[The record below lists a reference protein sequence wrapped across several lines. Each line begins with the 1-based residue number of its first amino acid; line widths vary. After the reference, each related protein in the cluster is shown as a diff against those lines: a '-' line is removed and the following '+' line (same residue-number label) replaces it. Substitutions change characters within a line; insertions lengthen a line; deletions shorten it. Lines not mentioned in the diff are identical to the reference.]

1 MISRKHLSQ
10 NIAFGLFRLLSLSVV
25 GILFAIL
32 GFIIYKGIGV
42 IDWEFLTGAP
52 TDGMTSGGILPAIVG
67 TFCLMTGSALFAFP
81 VGVMSGIYMN
91 EYAPK
96 GWIVRFIR
104 MMTNNLSGIPSIV
117 FGLFGMALF
126 VNYMDFGDSILAGS
140 LTLGLLSLPLVIR
153 TTEEALKAIPDN
165 LREGSRALGATKQQ
179 TIWHVIL
186 PMGMP
191 NIITGLIL
199 ALGRVS
205 GETAPILFTCAA
217 YFLPQLPGSI
227 FDQCMALPM
236 NVLLGWHIQTI
247 IVVTSVAIVLYSML
261 GGMKAVIWTEAIQ
274 GIILIGGALV
284 CMFILLF
291 DMPGGPVQT
300 FSIAMEDGK
309 FSLGSFGSSLSEST
323 FWVCLIYGIFTN
335 LQNYGIDQSY
345 VQRYHTAKN
354 EKEAKFSALFGGY
367 LFIPVSA
374 VFFMIGTGLYAFYK
388 VHPGILPDGVG
399 ADYVFPFFIVNE
411 LPVGL
416 TGLLIASIFAAG
428 MSTIATSVTS
438 SSTIILTDY
447 YQRFRKH
454 AGNRERMLV
463 LKLSSVGVGVA
474 GILVAFAFMS
484 VQSALDAWWALASI
498 FSGGMLGL
506 FLLGYISRKAR
517 NFDAV
522 LGVVCGVILVCWIV
536 ISPFVHAN
544 LAIVFGTLLIFL
556 VGFLSANLLNKRRC
570 K

>member
-1 MISRKHLSQ
+1 MHIIDIIVFLLFTGGVV
-10 NIAFGLFRLLSLSVV
+10 AFGCSFFKKKGTSEEFTSAGRSLPGWVVGMSIFATYVSSISYLGYPGKAFSGDWNAFVFSLS
-25 GILFAIL
+25 IPIASYFAARYFVPFYRSQDSISAYSFL
-32 GFIIYKGIGV
+32 ENRFGPWARIYASSCYL
-42 IDWEFLTGAP
+42 LTQIAR
-52 TDGMTSGGILPAIVG
+52 
-67 TFCLMTGSALFAFP
+67 TGS
-81 VGVMSGIYMN
+81 
-91 EYAPK
+91 
-96 GWIVRFIR
+96 
-104 MMTNNLSGIPSIV
+104 
-117 FGLFGMALF
+117 
-126 VNYMDFGDSILAGS
+126 ILY
-140 LTLGLLSLPLVIR
+140 LL
-153 TTEEALKAIPDN
+153 
-165 LREGSRALGATKQQ
+165 
-179 TIWHVIL
+179 
-186 PMGMP
+186 
-191 NIITGLIL
+191 
-199 ALGRVS
+199 
-205 GETAPILFTCAA
+205 
-217 YFLPQLPGSI
+217 
-227 FDQCMALPM
+227 ALPM
-236 NVLLGWHIQTI
+236 NVLLGWNIQTI
-247 IVVTSVAIVLYSML
+247 IIVTSVAIVLYSML

-291 DMPGGPVQT
+291 DMPEGPAQT

-323 FWVCLIYGIFTN
+323 FWVCLIYGVFTN

-388 VHPGILPDGVG
+388 VHPGVLPDGVG

-522 LGVVCGVILVCWIV
+522 LGVVCGGILVCWIV

-556 VGFLSANLLNKRRC
+556 VGFLSANLFNKRRC

>member
-1 MISRKHLSQ
+1 MHIIDIIVFLLFTGGVV
-10 NIAFGLFRLLSLSVV
+10 AFGCSFFKKKGTSEEFTSAGRSLPGWVVGMSIFATYVSSISYLGYPGKAFSGDWNAFVFSLS
-25 GILFAIL
+25 IPIASYFAARYFVPFYRSQDSISAYSFWENRF
-32 GFIIYKGIGV
+32 GPWARIYASSCYL
-42 IDWEFLTGAP
+42 LTQIAR
-52 TDGMTSGGILPAIVG
+52 
-67 TFCLMTGSALFAFP
+67 TGS
-81 VGVMSGIYMN
+81 
-91 EYAPK
+91 
-96 GWIVRFIR
+96 
-104 MMTNNLSGIPSIV
+104 
-117 FGLFGMALF
+117 
-126 VNYMDFGDSILAGS
+126 ILY
-140 LTLGLLSLPLVIR
+140 LL
-153 TTEEALKAIPDN
+153 
-165 LREGSRALGATKQQ
+165 
-179 TIWHVIL
+179 
-186 PMGMP
+186 
-191 NIITGLIL
+191 
-199 ALGRVS
+199 
-205 GETAPILFTCAA
+205 
-217 YFLPQLPGSI
+217 
-227 FDQCMALPM
+227 ALPM

-388 VHPGILPDGVG
+388 VHPGILPDGVR

-506 FLLGYISRKAR
+506 FLLGYISKKAR

>member
-1 MISRKHLSQ
+1 MHIIDIIVFLLFTGGVV
-10 NIAFGLFRLLSLSVV
+10 AFGCSFFKKKGTSEEFTSAGRSLPGWVVGMSIFATYVSSISYLGYPGKAFSGDWNAFVFSLS
-25 GILFAIL
+25 IPIASYFAARYFVPFYRSQDSISAYSFL
-32 GFIIYKGIGV
+32 ENRFGPWARIYASSCYL
-42 IDWEFLTGAP
+42 LTQIAR
-52 TDGMTSGGILPAIVG
+52 
-67 TFCLMTGSALFAFP
+67 TGS
-81 VGVMSGIYMN
+81 
-91 EYAPK
+91 
-96 GWIVRFIR
+96 
-104 MMTNNLSGIPSIV
+104 
-117 FGLFGMALF
+117 
-126 VNYMDFGDSILAGS
+126 ILY
-140 LTLGLLSLPLVIR
+140 LL
-153 TTEEALKAIPDN
+153 
-165 LREGSRALGATKQQ
+165 
-179 TIWHVIL
+179 
-186 PMGMP
+186 
-191 NIITGLIL
+191 
-199 ALGRVS
+199 
-205 GETAPILFTCAA
+205 
-217 YFLPQLPGSI
+217 
-227 FDQCMALPM
+227 ALPM
-236 NVLLGWHIQTI
+236 NVLLGWNIQTI
-247 IVVTSVAIVLYSML
+247 IIVTSVAIVLYSML

-291 DMPGGPVQT
+291 DMPEGPAQT

-323 FWVCLIYGIFTN
+323 FWVCLIYGVFTN

-388 VHPGILPDGVG
+388 VHPGVLPDGVG

-498 FSGGMLGL
+498 FSGGMSGL

-556 VGFLSANLLNKRRC
+556 VGFLSANLFNKRRC

>member
-1 MISRKHLSQ
+1 MHIIDIIVFLLFTSGVV
-10 NIAFGLFRLLSLSVV
+10 AFGCSFFKKKGTSEEFTSAGRSLPGWVVGMSIFATYVSSISYLGYPGKAFSGDWNAFVFSLS
-25 GILFAIL
+25 IPIASYFAARYFVPFYRSQDSISAYSFL
-32 GFIIYKGIGV
+32 ENRFGPWARIYASSCYL
-42 IDWEFLTGAP
+42 LTQIA
-52 TDGMTSGGILPAIVG
+52 
-67 TFCLMTGSALFAFP
+67 CTGS
-81 VGVMSGIYMN
+81 
-91 EYAPK
+91 
-96 GWIVRFIR
+96 
-104 MMTNNLSGIPSIV
+104 
-117 FGLFGMALF
+117 
-126 VNYMDFGDSILAGS
+126 ILY
-140 LTLGLLSLPLVIR
+140 LL
-153 TTEEALKAIPDN
+153 
-165 LREGSRALGATKQQ
+165 
-179 TIWHVIL
+179 
-186 PMGMP
+186 
-191 NIITGLIL
+191 
-199 ALGRVS
+199 
-205 GETAPILFTCAA
+205 
-217 YFLPQLPGSI
+217 
-227 FDQCMALPM
+227 ALPM

-388 VHPGILPDGVG
+388 VHPGILPDGVR

-506 FLLGYISRKAR
+506 FLLGYISKKAR

>member
-1 MISRKHLSQ
+1 MHIIDIIVFLLFTGGVV
-10 NIAFGLFRLLSLSVV
+10 AFGCSFFKKKGTSEEFTSAGRSLPGWVVGMSIFATYVSSISYLGYPGKAFSGDWNAFVFSLS
-25 GILFAIL
+25 IPIASYFAARYFVPFYRSQDSISAYSFL
-32 GFIIYKGIGV
+32 ENRFGPWARIYASSCYL
-42 IDWEFLTGAP
+42 LTQIAR
-52 TDGMTSGGILPAIVG
+52 
-67 TFCLMTGSALFAFP
+67 TGS
-81 VGVMSGIYMN
+81 
-91 EYAPK
+91 
-96 GWIVRFIR
+96 
-104 MMTNNLSGIPSIV
+104 
-117 FGLFGMALF
+117 
-126 VNYMDFGDSILAGS
+126 ILY
-140 LTLGLLSLPLVIR
+140 LL
-153 TTEEALKAIPDN
+153 
-165 LREGSRALGATKQQ
+165 
-179 TIWHVIL
+179 
-186 PMGMP
+186 
-191 NIITGLIL
+191 
-199 ALGRVS
+199 
-205 GETAPILFTCAA
+205 
-217 YFLPQLPGSI
+217 
-227 FDQCMALPM
+227 ALPM
-236 NVLLGWHIQTI
+236 NVLLGWNIQTI
-247 IVVTSVAIVLYSML
+247 IIVTSVAIVLYSML

-291 DMPGGPVQT
+291 DMPEGPAQT

-323 FWVCLIYGIFTN
+323 FWVCLIYGVFTN

-354 EKEAKFSALFGGY
+354 EKEAKFSAL
-367 LFIPVSA
+367 
-374 VFFMIGTGLYAFYK
+374 
-388 VHPGILPDGVG
+388 
-399 ADYVFPFFIVNE
+399 FFIVNE

-556 VGFLSANLLNKRRC
+556 VGFLSANLFNKRRC

>member
-1 MISRKHLSQ
+1 MHIIDIIVFLLFTGGVV
-10 NIAFGLFRLLSLSVV
+10 AFGCSFFKKKGTSEEFTSAGRSLPGWVVGMSIFATYVSSISYLGYPGKAFSGDWNAFVFSLS
-25 GILFAIL
+25 IPIASYFAARYFVPFYRSQDSISAYSFL
-32 GFIIYKGIGV
+32 ENRFGPWARIYASSCYL
-42 IDWEFLTGAP
+42 LTQIAR
-52 TDGMTSGGILPAIVG
+52 
-67 TFCLMTGSALFAFP
+67 TGS
-81 VGVMSGIYMN
+81 
-91 EYAPK
+91 
-96 GWIVRFIR
+96 
-104 MMTNNLSGIPSIV
+104 
-117 FGLFGMALF
+117 
-126 VNYMDFGDSILAGS
+126 ILY
-140 LTLGLLSLPLVIR
+140 LL
-153 TTEEALKAIPDN
+153 
-165 LREGSRALGATKQQ
+165 
-179 TIWHVIL
+179 
-186 PMGMP
+186 
-191 NIITGLIL
+191 
-199 ALGRVS
+199 
-205 GETAPILFTCAA
+205 
-217 YFLPQLPGSI
+217 
-227 FDQCMALPM
+227 ALPM

-274 GIILIGGALV
+274 GIILIGSALV

>member
-1 MISRKHLSQ
+1 MHIIDIIVFLLFTGGVV
-10 NIAFGLFRLLSLSVV
+10 AFGCSFFKKKGTSEEFTSAGRSLPGWVVGMSIFATYVSSISYLGYPGKAFSGDWNAFVFSLS
-25 GILFAIL
+25 IPIASYFAARYFVPFYRSQDSISAYSFL
-32 GFIIYKGIGV
+32 ENRFGPWARIYASSCYL
-42 IDWEFLTGAP
+42 LTQIAR
-52 TDGMTSGGILPAIVG
+52 
-67 TFCLMTGSALFAFP
+67 TGS
-81 VGVMSGIYMN
+81 
-91 EYAPK
+91 
-96 GWIVRFIR
+96 
-104 MMTNNLSGIPSIV
+104 
-117 FGLFGMALF
+117 
-126 VNYMDFGDSILAGS
+126 ILY
-140 LTLGLLSLPLVIR
+140 LL
-153 TTEEALKAIPDN
+153 
-165 LREGSRALGATKQQ
+165 
-179 TIWHVIL
+179 
-186 PMGMP
+186 
-191 NIITGLIL
+191 
-199 ALGRVS
+199 
-205 GETAPILFTCAA
+205 
-217 YFLPQLPGSI
+217 
-227 FDQCMALPM
+227 ALPM
-236 NVLLGWHIQTI
+236 NVLLGWNIQTI
-247 IVVTSVAIVLYSML
+247 IIVTSVAIVLYSML

-291 DMPGGPVQT
+291 DMPEGPAQT

-323 FWVCLIYGIFTN
+323 FWVCLIYGVFTN

-388 VHPGILPDGVG
+388 VHPGVLPDGVG

-536 ISPFVHAN
+536 ISPFLHAN

-556 VGFLSANLLNKRRC
+556 VGFLSANLFNKRRC

>member
-1 MISRKHLSQ
+1 MHIIDIIVFLLFTGGVV
-10 NIAFGLFRLLSLSVV
+10 AFGCSFFKKKGTSEEFTSAGRSLPGWVVGMSIFATYVSSISYLGYPGKAFSGDWNAFVFSLS
-25 GILFAIL
+25 IPIASYFAARYFVPFYRSQDSISAYSFL
-32 GFIIYKGIGV
+32 ENRFGPWARIYASSCYL
-42 IDWEFLTGAP
+42 LTQIAR
-52 TDGMTSGGILPAIVG
+52 
-67 TFCLMTGSALFAFP
+67 TGS
-81 VGVMSGIYMN
+81 
-91 EYAPK
+91 
-96 GWIVRFIR
+96 
-104 MMTNNLSGIPSIV
+104 
-117 FGLFGMALF
+117 
-126 VNYMDFGDSILAGS
+126 ILY
-140 LTLGLLSLPLVIR
+140 LL
-153 TTEEALKAIPDN
+153 
-165 LREGSRALGATKQQ
+165 
-179 TIWHVIL
+179 
-186 PMGMP
+186 
-191 NIITGLIL
+191 
-199 ALGRVS
+199 
-205 GETAPILFTCAA
+205 
-217 YFLPQLPGSI
+217 
-227 FDQCMALPM
+227 ALPM

-345 VQRYHTAKN
+345 VQRYHTVKN

-506 FLLGYISRKAR
+506 FLLGYISKKAR

>member
-1 MISRKHLSQ
+1 MHIIDIIVFLLFTGGVV
-10 NIAFGLFRLLSLSVV
+10 AFGCSFFKKKGTSEEFTSAGRSLPGWVVGMSIFATYVSSISYLGYPGKAFSGDWNAFVFSLS
-25 GILFAIL
+25 IPIASYFAARYFVPFYRSQDSISAYSFL
-32 GFIIYKGIGV
+32 ENRFGPWARIYASSCYL
-42 IDWEFLTGAP
+42 LTQIAR
-52 TDGMTSGGILPAIVG
+52 
-67 TFCLMTGSALFAFP
+67 TGS
-81 VGVMSGIYMN
+81 
-91 EYAPK
+91 
-96 GWIVRFIR
+96 
-104 MMTNNLSGIPSIV
+104 
-117 FGLFGMALF
+117 
-126 VNYMDFGDSILAGS
+126 ILY
-140 LTLGLLSLPLVIR
+140 LL
-153 TTEEALKAIPDN
+153 
-165 LREGSRALGATKQQ
+165 
-179 TIWHVIL
+179 
-186 PMGMP
+186 
-191 NIITGLIL
+191 
-199 ALGRVS
+199 
-205 GETAPILFTCAA
+205 
-217 YFLPQLPGSI
+217 
-227 FDQCMALPM
+227 ALPM
-236 NVLLGWHIQTI
+236 NVLLGWNIQTI
-247 IVVTSVAIVLYSML
+247 IIVTSVAIVLYSML

-291 DMPGGPVQT
+291 DMPEGPAQT

-323 FWVCLIYGIFTN
+323 FWVCLIYGVFTN

-388 VHPGILPDGVG
+388 VHPGVLPDGVG

-416 TGLLIASIFAAG
+416 TGLLLASIFAAG

-556 VGFLSANLLNKRRC
+556 VGFLSANLFNKRRC

>member
-1 MISRKHLSQ
+1 MHIIDIIVFLLFTGGVV
-10 NIAFGLFRLLSLSVV
+10 AFGCSFFKKKGTSEEFTSAGRSLPGWVVGMSIFATYVSSISYLGYPGKAFSGDWNAFVFSLS
-25 GILFAIL
+25 IPIASYFAARYFVPFYRSQDSISAYSFL
-32 GFIIYKGIGV
+32 ENRFGPWARIYASSCYL
-42 IDWEFLTGAP
+42 LTQIAR
-52 TDGMTSGGILPAIVG
+52 
-67 TFCLMTGSALFAFP
+67 TGS
-81 VGVMSGIYMN
+81 
-91 EYAPK
+91 
-96 GWIVRFIR
+96 
-104 MMTNNLSGIPSIV
+104 
-117 FGLFGMALF
+117 
-126 VNYMDFGDSILAGS
+126 ILY
-140 LTLGLLSLPLVIR
+140 LL
-153 TTEEALKAIPDN
+153 
-165 LREGSRALGATKQQ
+165 
-179 TIWHVIL
+179 
-186 PMGMP
+186 
-191 NIITGLIL
+191 
-199 ALGRVS
+199 
-205 GETAPILFTCAA
+205 
-217 YFLPQLPGSI
+217 
-227 FDQCMALPM
+227 ALPM

-388 VHPGILPDGVG
+388 VHPGGLPDGVG

-506 FLLGYISRKAR
+506 FLLGYISKKAR

-556 VGFLSANLLNKRRC
+556 VGFLSANLFNKRRC

>member
-1 MISRKHLSQ
+1 MHIIDIIVFLLFTGGVV
-10 NIAFGLFRLLSLSVV
+10 AFGCSFFKKKGTSEEFTSAGRSLPGWVVGMSIFATYVSSISYLGYPGKAFSGDWNAFVFSLS
-25 GILFAIL
+25 IPIASYFAARYFVPFYRSQDSISAYSFL
-32 GFIIYKGIGV
+32 ENRFGPWARIYASSCCL
-42 IDWEFLTGAP
+42 LTQIAR
-52 TDGMTSGGILPAIVG
+52 
-67 TFCLMTGSALFAFP
+67 TGS
-81 VGVMSGIYMN
+81 
-91 EYAPK
+91 
-96 GWIVRFIR
+96 
-104 MMTNNLSGIPSIV
+104 
-117 FGLFGMALF
+117 
-126 VNYMDFGDSILAGS
+126 ILY
-140 LTLGLLSLPLVIR
+140 LL
-153 TTEEALKAIPDN
+153 
-165 LREGSRALGATKQQ
+165 
-179 TIWHVIL
+179 
-186 PMGMP
+186 
-191 NIITGLIL
+191 
-199 ALGRVS
+199 
-205 GETAPILFTCAA
+205 
-217 YFLPQLPGSI
+217 
-227 FDQCMALPM
+227 ALPM

-556 VGFLSANLLNKRRC
+556 VGFLSANLFNKRRC

>member
-1 MISRKHLSQ
+1 MHIIDIIVCLLFTSGVV
-10 NIAFGLFRLLSLSVV
+10 AFGCSFFKKKGTSEEFTSAGRSLPGWVVGMSIFATYVSSISYLGYPGKAFSGDWNAFVFSLS
-25 GILFAIL
+25 IPIASYFAARYFVPFYRSQDSISAYSFL
-32 GFIIYKGIGV
+32 ENRFGPWARIYASSCYL
-42 IDWEFLTGAP
+42 LTQIAR
-52 TDGMTSGGILPAIVG
+52 
-67 TFCLMTGSALFAFP
+67 TGS
-81 VGVMSGIYMN
+81 
-91 EYAPK
+91 
-96 GWIVRFIR
+96 
-104 MMTNNLSGIPSIV
+104 
-117 FGLFGMALF
+117 
-126 VNYMDFGDSILAGS
+126 ILY
-140 LTLGLLSLPLVIR
+140 LL
-153 TTEEALKAIPDN
+153 
-165 LREGSRALGATKQQ
+165 
-179 TIWHVIL
+179 
-186 PMGMP
+186 
-191 NIITGLIL
+191 
-199 ALGRVS
+199 
-205 GETAPILFTCAA
+205 
-217 YFLPQLPGSI
+217 
-227 FDQCMALPM
+227 ALPM

-506 FLLGYISRKAR
+506 FLLGYISKKAR

>member
-1 MISRKHLSQ
+1 MHIIDIIVFLLFTGGVV
-10 NIAFGLFRLLSLSVV
+10 AFGCSFFKKKGTSEEFTSAGRSLPGWVVGMSIFATYVSSISYLGYPGKAFSGDWNAFVFSLS
-25 GILFAIL
+25 IPIASYFAARYFVPFYRSQDSISAYSFL
-32 GFIIYKGIGV
+32 ENRFGPWARIYASSCYL
-42 IDWEFLTGAP
+42 LTQIAR
-52 TDGMTSGGILPAIVG
+52 
-67 TFCLMTGSALFAFP
+67 TGS
-81 VGVMSGIYMN
+81 
-91 EYAPK
+91 
-96 GWIVRFIR
+96 
-104 MMTNNLSGIPSIV
+104 
-117 FGLFGMALF
+117 
-126 VNYMDFGDSILAGS
+126 ILY
-140 LTLGLLSLPLVIR
+140 LL
-153 TTEEALKAIPDN
+153 
-165 LREGSRALGATKQQ
+165 
-179 TIWHVIL
+179 
-186 PMGMP
+186 
-191 NIITGLIL
+191 
-199 ALGRVS
+199 
-205 GETAPILFTCAA
+205 
-217 YFLPQLPGSI
+217 
-227 FDQCMALPM
+227 ALPM

-300 FSIAMEDGK
+300 FSIAMEDSK

-506 FLLGYISRKAR
+506 FLLGYISKKAR

>member
-1 MISRKHLSQ
+1 MHIIDIIVFLLFTGGVV
-10 NIAFGLFRLLSLSVV
+10 AFGCSFFKKKGTSEEFTSAGRSLPGWVVGMSIFATYVSSISYLGYPGKAFSGDWNAFVFSLS
-25 GILFAIL
+25 IPIASYFAARYFVPFYRSQDSISAYSFL
-32 GFIIYKGIGV
+32 ENRFGPWARIYASSCYL
-42 IDWEFLTGAP
+42 LTQIA
-52 TDGMTSGGILPAIVG
+52 
-67 TFCLMTGSALFAFP
+67 CTGS
-81 VGVMSGIYMN
+81 
-91 EYAPK
+91 
-96 GWIVRFIR
+96 
-104 MMTNNLSGIPSIV
+104 
-117 FGLFGMALF
+117 
-126 VNYMDFGDSILAGS
+126 ILY
-140 LTLGLLSLPLVIR
+140 LL
-153 TTEEALKAIPDN
+153 
-165 LREGSRALGATKQQ
+165 
-179 TIWHVIL
+179 
-186 PMGMP
+186 
-191 NIITGLIL
+191 
-199 ALGRVS
+199 
-205 GETAPILFTCAA
+205 
-217 YFLPQLPGSI
+217 
-227 FDQCMALPM
+227 ALPM

-388 VHPGILPDGVG
+388 VHPGILPDGVR

-506 FLLGYISRKAR
+506 FLLGYISKKAR

>member
-1 MISRKHLSQ
+1 MHIIDIIVFLLFTGGVV
-10 NIAFGLFRLLSLSVV
+10 AFGCSFFKKKGTSEEFTSAGRSLPGWVVGMSIFATYVSSISYLGYPGKAFSGDWNAFVFSLS
-25 GILFAIL
+25 IPIASYFAARYFVPFYRSQDSISAYSFL
-32 GFIIYKGIGV
+32 ENRFGPWARIYASSCYL
-42 IDWEFLTGAP
+42 LTQIAR
-52 TDGMTSGGILPAIVG
+52 
-67 TFCLMTGSALFAFP
+67 TGS
-81 VGVMSGIYMN
+81 
-91 EYAPK
+91 
-96 GWIVRFIR
+96 
-104 MMTNNLSGIPSIV
+104 
-117 FGLFGMALF
+117 
-126 VNYMDFGDSILAGS
+126 ILY
-140 LTLGLLSLPLVIR
+140 LL
-153 TTEEALKAIPDN
+153 
-165 LREGSRALGATKQQ
+165 
-179 TIWHVIL
+179 
-186 PMGMP
+186 
-191 NIITGLIL
+191 
-199 ALGRVS
+199 
-205 GETAPILFTCAA
+205 
-217 YFLPQLPGSI
+217 
-227 FDQCMALPM
+227 ALPM
-236 NVLLGWHIQTI
+236 NVLLGWNIQTI
-247 IVVTSVAIVLYSML
+247 IIVTSVAIVLYSML

-291 DMPGGPVQT
+291 DMPEGPAQT

-323 FWVCLIYGIFTN
+323 FWVCLIYGVFTN

-388 VHPGILPDGVG
+388 VHPGVLPDGVG

-428 MSTIATSVTS
+428 MSTIVTSVTS

-556 VGFLSANLLNKRRC
+556 VGFLSANLFNKRRC

>member
-1 MISRKHLSQ
+1 MHIIDIIVFLLFTGGVV
-10 NIAFGLFRLLSLSVV
+10 AFGCSFFKKKGTSEEFTSAGRSLPGWVVGMSIFATYVSSISYLGYPGKAFSGDWNAFVFSLS
-25 GILFAIL
+25 IPIASYFAARYFVPFYRSQDSISAYSFL
-32 GFIIYKGIGV
+32 ENRFGPWARIYASSCYL
-42 IDWEFLTGAP
+42 LTQIAR
-52 TDGMTSGGILPAIVG
+52 
-67 TFCLMTGSALFAFP
+67 TGS
-81 VGVMSGIYMN
+81 
-91 EYAPK
+91 
-96 GWIVRFIR
+96 
-104 MMTNNLSGIPSIV
+104 
-117 FGLFGMALF
+117 
-126 VNYMDFGDSILAGS
+126 ILY
-140 LTLGLLSLPLVIR
+140 LL
-153 TTEEALKAIPDN
+153 
-165 LREGSRALGATKQQ
+165 
-179 TIWHVIL
+179 
-186 PMGMP
+186 
-191 NIITGLIL
+191 
-199 ALGRVS
+199 
-205 GETAPILFTCAA
+205 
-217 YFLPQLPGSI
+217 
-227 FDQCMALPM
+227 ALPM
-236 NVLLGWHIQTI
+236 NVLLGWNIQTI
-247 IVVTSVAIVLYSML
+247 IIVTSVAIVLYSML

-291 DMPGGPVQT
+291 DMPEGPAQT

-323 FWVCLIYGIFTN
+323 FWVCLIYGVFTN

-374 VFFMIGTGLYAFYK
+374 IFFMIGTGLYAFYK
-388 VHPGILPDGVG
+388 VHPGVLPDGVG

-556 VGFLSANLLNKRRC
+556 VGFLSANLFNKRRC

>member
-1 MISRKHLSQ
+1 MHIIDIIVFLLFTSGVV
-10 NIAFGLFRLLSLSVV
+10 AFGCSFFKKKGTSEEFTSAGRSLPGWVVGMSIFATYVSSISYLGYPGKAFSGDWNAFVFSLS
-25 GILFAIL
+25 IPIASYFAARYFVPFYRSQDSISAYSFL
-32 GFIIYKGIGV
+32 ENRFGPWARIYASSCYL
-42 IDWEFLTGAP
+42 LTQIAR
-52 TDGMTSGGILPAIVG
+52 
-67 TFCLMTGSALFAFP
+67 TGS
-81 VGVMSGIYMN
+81 
-91 EYAPK
+91 
-96 GWIVRFIR
+96 
-104 MMTNNLSGIPSIV
+104 
-117 FGLFGMALF
+117 
-126 VNYMDFGDSILAGS
+126 ILY
-140 LTLGLLSLPLVIR
+140 LL
-153 TTEEALKAIPDN
+153 
-165 LREGSRALGATKQQ
+165 
-179 TIWHVIL
+179 
-186 PMGMP
+186 
-191 NIITGLIL
+191 
-199 ALGRVS
+199 
-205 GETAPILFTCAA
+205 
-217 YFLPQLPGSI
+217 
-227 FDQCMALPM
+227 ALPM
-236 NVLLGWHIQTI
+236 NVLLGWNIQTI
-247 IVVTSVAIVLYSML
+247 IIVTSVAIVLYSML

-291 DMPGGPVQT
+291 DMPEGPAQT
-300 FSIAMEDGK
+300 FSITMEDGK

-323 FWVCLIYGIFTN
+323 FWVCLIYGVFTN

-388 VHPGILPDGVG
+388 VHPGVLPDGVG

-556 VGFLSANLLNKRRC
+556 VGFLSANLFNKRRC

>member
-1 MISRKHLSQ
+1 MHIIDIIVFLLFTGGVV
-10 NIAFGLFRLLSLSVV
+10 AFGCSFFKKKGTSEEFTSAGRSLPGWVVGMSIFATYVSSISYLGYPGKAFSGDWNAFVFSLS
-25 GILFAIL
+25 IPIASYFAARYFVPFYRSQDSISAYSFL
-32 GFIIYKGIGV
+32 ENRFGPWARIYASSCYL
-42 IDWEFLTGAP
+42 LTQIAR
-52 TDGMTSGGILPAIVG
+52 
-67 TFCLMTGSALFAFP
+67 TGS
-81 VGVMSGIYMN
+81 
-91 EYAPK
+91 
-96 GWIVRFIR
+96 
-104 MMTNNLSGIPSIV
+104 
-117 FGLFGMALF
+117 
-126 VNYMDFGDSILAGS
+126 ILY
-140 LTLGLLSLPLVIR
+140 LL
-153 TTEEALKAIPDN
+153 
-165 LREGSRALGATKQQ
+165 
-179 TIWHVIL
+179 
-186 PMGMP
+186 
-191 NIITGLIL
+191 
-199 ALGRVS
+199 
-205 GETAPILFTCAA
+205 
-217 YFLPQLPGSI
+217 
-227 FDQCMALPM
+227 ALPM
-236 NVLLGWHIQTI
+236 NVLLGWNIQTI
-247 IVVTSVAIVLYSML
+247 IIVTSVAIVLYSML

-274 GIILIGGALV
+274 GIILIGGSLV

-291 DMPGGPVQT
+291 DMPEGPAQT

-323 FWVCLIYGIFTN
+323 FWVCLIYGVFTN

-388 VHPGILPDGVG
+388 VHPGVLPDGVG

-556 VGFLSANLLNKRRC
+556 VGFLSANLFNKRRC